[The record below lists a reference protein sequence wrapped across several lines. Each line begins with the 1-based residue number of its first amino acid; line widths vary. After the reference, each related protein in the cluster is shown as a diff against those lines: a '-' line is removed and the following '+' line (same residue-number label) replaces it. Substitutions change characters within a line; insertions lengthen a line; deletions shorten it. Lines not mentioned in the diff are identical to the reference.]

1 LFGRDGQ
8 LIGKYRKVCLPREEI
23 DGGITPGT
31 EYPVFDTDFGRIGM
45 MICWDVSYPE
55 VARELAARGAEMIL
69 MPIWGGNET
78 LAKARAIPF
87 AVAGLVC
94 FSIAVV
100 LGTSSWFVFGSRTQH
115 KIQTTAE
122 TSLPALTEKPETAA
136 KTEEVP
142 ATQPAAETNPVIE
155 KPLPEGVV
163 QVAGGEIAIGGGDTK
178 LPIERVIVREFSIS
192 ETEVTNAQYAEFVK
206 ETGHPSPAG
215 WKGGE
220 FPKGTGDFP
229 VTNVSF
235 QDAVEFCKWLEK
247 KIGLPVRLPT
257 EAEWEKAAR
266 GNTEN
271 KYPWGNEWKNEA
283 ANSEETGGKV
293 AAVKSFALN
302 RSPFGVFDMA
312 GNVWEWTQEKVAK
325 TDAVTDERVEK
336 ALADGQVLRIVKG
349 GSAFEKSTQISVR
362 SRYEIPEDTKDV
374 WVGFRYVIERKQT
387 P

>member
-1 LFGRDGQ
+1 MTEKKEQ
-8 LIGKYRKVCLPREEI
+8 LIQTVNSAK
-23 DGGITPGT
+23 
-31 EYPVFDTDFGRIGM
+31 TD
-45 MICWDVSYPE
+45 D
-55 VARELAARGAEMIL
+55 ELRL
-69 MPIWGGNET
+69 F
-78 LAKARAIPF
+78 PF
-87 AVAGLVC
+87 AVAGLIC

-100 LGTSSWFVFGSRTQH
+100 LGTGSWFVFGSRNQPRM
-115 KIQTTAE
+115 QTTAE
-122 TSLPALTEKPETAA
+122 TNLPALTEKPETAA
-136 KTEEVP
+136 KPEEI
-142 ATQPAAETNPVIE
+142 PAASPSAETIPVNPTVE

-206 ETGHPSPAG
+206 ETGHASPAG
-215 WKGGE
+215 WKSAE
-220 FPKGTGDFP
+220 FPKDRGNFP
-229 VTNVSF
+229 VTNVSY

-271 KYPWGNEWKNEA
+271 KYPWGSEWKKEA
-283 ANSEETGGKV
+283 ANSEETGGKI

-302 RSPFGVFDMA
+302 RSPFGAFDMA

-325 TDAVTDERVEK
+325 TDAVTDERVKK
-336 ALADGQVLRIVKG
+336 ALAEGQVLRVVKG

-362 SRYEIPEDTKDV
+362 SRYEVPENTKDA